1 MITTVYMVPRLHL
14 SLRSRR
20 AWHEQLEKLW
30 SLDRDSCSRIEKK
43 RPKHLQLSKD
53 KDFISAQR
61 WSPEWS
67 VFWLVKCV
75 NDWRHVQWRKK
86 KKICWNSRRLLWP
99 IWQIHFG
106 RRQFAHI
113 PDLNSKI
120 LRNRSEDCCTPGPPP
135 SLCPDT
141 NPTLFTRG
149 FFSLPGSKRIY
160 LGLLSEYE
168 MITLTQS

>member
-1 MITTVYMVPRLHL
+1 MTG
-14 SLRSRR
+14 
-20 AWHEQLEKLW
+20 
-30 SLDRDSCSRIEKK
+30 D
-43 RPKHLQLSKD
+43 
-53 KDFISAQR
+53 
-61 WSPEWS
+61 
-67 VFWLVKCV
+67 
-75 NDWRHVQWRKK
+75 VQWRKK

-141 NPTLFTRG
+141 NPTLFNRG
-149 FFSLPGSKRIY
+149 FFSCPAVKGFIWGCSLNMKWLLWHKVKHDY
-160 LGLLSEYE
+160 LY
-168 MITLTQS
+168 IWLTGFFFNKYLFYISFVLFFLWTNWLVFICSVANLVHWMWIAFSLVTY